1 MDLEGPQRNQDSFEK
16 GESWRIHMTWFE
28 NLMQSH
34 GQSSVAPQQRRGP
47 EAKSY
52 LCDFEFSTTQSVVML
67 AGFPHKKGEAEFLPH
82 TLYKN

>member
-16 GESWRIHMTWFE
+16 GESWGIHMTWFE

-52 LCDFEFSTTQSVVML
+52 LCDFEFSTR
-67 AGFPHKKGEAEFLPH
+67 AERSQAL
-82 TLYKN
+82 